1 MRKRLSEM
9 TLEELWLLFPIKLVP
24 HNGRW
29 KKQYEEMAAVLQ
41 ESLSACDVVRISHI
55 GSTVVDNIWAKPI
68 VDILVEIAPG
78 EDMMAAAGIIEKS
91 GFCRMSQSAE
101 RISFNYGY
109 TENGFAEKVYH
120 LHLRYAG
127 DNDELYF
134 RDYLNDHPDIAKE
147 YERLKL
153 DLWHQYE
160 HNRDGYTEAKTEFVR
175 KHTADAR
182 TRYGNRYR

>member
-1 MRKRLSEM
+1 MSKKLSEM

-24 HNGRW
+24 HKGQW

-41 ESLSACDVVRISHI
+41 ENLSSCDVVRISHM
-55 GSTVVDNIWAKPI
+55 GSTAINNIWAKDI
-68 VDILVEIAPG
+68 VDILVELASD
-78 EDMMAAAGIIEKS
+78 EDMTAAAGIIKKS
-91 GFCRMSQSAE
+91 GFYKMSELAD

-134 RDYLNDHPDIAKE
+134 RDYLNDNPDTAKE
-147 YERLKL
+147 YEKLKL
-153 DLWHQYE
+153 SLWHRYE
-160 HNRDGYTEAKTEFVR
+160 HNRDGYTEAKTEFIR
-175 KHTADAR
+175 KHTADAKE
-182 TRYGNRYR
+182 RYGDRY

>member
-1 MRKRLSEM
+1 
-9 TLEELWLLFPIKLVP
+9 
-24 HNGRW
+24 
-29 KKQYEEMAAVLQ
+29 MAV
-41 ESLSACDVVRISHI
+41 
-55 GSTVVDNIWAKPI
+55 
-68 VDILVEIAPG
+68 
-78 EDMMAAAGIIEKS
+78 AGIIEKS

-134 RDYLNDHPDIAKE
+134 RDYLNEHPDIAKE